1 MVGVAQLVRAAGCG
15 PAGRG
20 FKSRHSPHFFAQI
33 LGKKT
38 WSLKRLRFMARSAAS
53 CSVSCASYGEAVLHF
68 IKRLFRWSSSI
79 SFRYEAL
86 FRFTPQYEAFAPLIL
101 WENEKMRVGVI
112 FCQSTRGIRIKSPK
126 ILCYKRSQDLC
137 RRKKIGQSTLHLYV
151 LLSLNGE

>member
-53 CSVSCASYGEAVLHF
+53 CSVSCASYGEAVLHNPPFQMKQFHF
-68 IKRLFRWSSSI
+68 IPLWSIVPLTLHNVKHSLRSYYEKMKKWELEWSSVRARSA
-79 SFRYEAL
+79 YLL
-86 FRFTPQYEAFAPLIL
+86 FLCLGMLGMLGMQ
-101 WENEKMRVGVI
+101 ENKHFFWKTGW
-112 FCQSTRGIRIKSPK
+112 
-126 ILCYKRSQDLC
+126 KRNWS
-137 RRKKIGQSTLHLYV
+137 SV
-151 LLSLNGE
+151 